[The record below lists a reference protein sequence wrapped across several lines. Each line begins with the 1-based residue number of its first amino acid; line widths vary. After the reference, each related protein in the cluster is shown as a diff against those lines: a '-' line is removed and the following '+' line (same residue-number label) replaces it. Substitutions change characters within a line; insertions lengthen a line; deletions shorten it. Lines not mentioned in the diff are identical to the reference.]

1 MSKGLGITLIT
12 LLSIL
17 VVTIIGAMVYVITN
31 GKNLSF
37 NVFSFGS
44 NYSTKLVAESE
55 FDVEDLDIDSSVG
68 DVLIETNETDKVKV
82 EIYSD
87 HVKEYKLES
96 IDGKIIVKFEEKN
109 RGFSF
114 FGKSSVIK
122 IYVPTEY
129 DKAIKAVMNVGDLK
143 ITDLAKSDLDVVS
156 KVGDV
161 KVKAIK
167 NATID
172 STTGDVKI
180 TKVENLVVKA
190 KTGDIKVETL
200 TNSIKA
206 DSKAGDVKIQEATI
220 LKNSYIKSNVGD
232 VKINDINDDVY
243 VDAHSNVGDEK
254 ISHNNRKA
262 EFELKITCDVGDIKV
277 S

>member
-12 LLSIL
+12 LLSII
-17 VVTIIGAMVYVITN
+17 VVAIIGGMVYVIVN
-31 GKNLSF
+31 GKNINF
-37 NVFSFGS
+37 KVFSFDL

-129 DKAIKAVMNVGDLK
+129 DKAIKAVMNVGDLRIANLK
-143 ITDLAKSDLDVVS
+143 KSNLDVDS
-156 KVGDV
+156 KVGDI
-161 KVKAIK
+161 KVKGIK
-167 NATID
+167 KAKVN

-180 TKVENLVVKA
+180 TNVEDLTVKA
-190 KTGDIKVETL
+190 KTGDIKVEKVTKVVK
-200 TNSIKA
+200 I
-206 DSKAGDVKIQEATI
+206 DSATGDVKIQNANITE
-220 LKNSYIKSNVGD
+220 NSSIKSKIGD
-232 VKINDINDDVY
+232 IKINNINDGVY
-243 VDAHSNVGDEK
+243 VDAHTNIGDEK
-254 ISHNNRKA
+254 IKHNDRKA
-262 EFELKITCDVGDIKV
+262 EIELKIDSEIGDIKV
-277 S
+277 Y